1 MQTKANKITTMTINE
16 MLVIMVVDVRW
27 KFTRLLSMLTISGWF
42 STSSGAELPAPI
54 TKPY

>member
-1 MQTKANKITTMTINE
+1 MHTRAHKMTTMTINE
-16 MLVIMVVDVRW
+16 MLVNMVVDVRW
-27 KFTRLLSMLTISGWF
+27 KFTRLLSMLTTSGWF